1 MLDLLRLSPK
11 MLFPPGGKELYRHIA
26 LLADVAPGDE
36 VLVAACGQGVTV
48 EYFVEE
54 HDALGSG
61 ADFDEEMIRVAEA
74 RAKASGRSDRLHF
87 QAAPLDDLPYRDDVF
102 TVAIG
107 ELGLTARADPAAAV
121 RELVR
126 VTKPGGRVVLI
137 QLVWTAP
144 ADEARREMLIEH
156 LGTRP
161 LMLVEWK
168 RLLRELGVVD
178 LLVEDWSDQE
188 TAFRPQVK
196 MPFPDFAE
204 LFTLWEKLVILWRAF
219 RRWGWRGVRDALLRE
234 QEVHRLLTRERL
246 LALTLIKGTKWWEEE
261 RPAEEEAM
269 DREEADEPV
278 RTAEAGEGGKAGE
291 AAPARPAAAAAEA
304 GEPGAS
310 GEVRESAEAGDARG
324 ARR

>member
-1 MLDLLRLSPK
+1 MLDLVRLSPK
-11 MLFPPGGKELYRHIA
+11 TLFPPGGKELYRHIA
-26 LLADVAPGDE
+26 LLTDMAPGDE

-48 EYFVEE
+48 EYFAQE
-54 HDALGSG
+54 HGAVGSG
-61 ADFDEEMIRVAEA
+61 ADFDAEMIRVAEA

-87 QAAPLDDLPYRDDVF
+87 QAAPLDDLPYRDEVF

-144 ADEARREMLIEH
+144 ADEARREMLMEH

-196 MPFPDFAE
+196 LPFPDFAE

-219 RRWGWRGVRDALLRE
+219 RRWGWRGVGDALLRE

-246 LALTLIKGTKWWEEE
+246 LALTLIKGTKWS
-261 RPAEEEAM
+261 RGAQPAEERAM
-269 DREEADEPV
+269 ERQEADGPA
-278 RTAEAGEGGKAGE
+278 RRAEAGGGGMAGD
-291 AAPARPAAAAAEA
+291 AARDRPAGVGAEVAQA
-304 GEPGAS
+304 GAP
-310 GEVRESAEAGDARG
+310 GEVRERAEAADAG
-324 ARR
+324 GSRR